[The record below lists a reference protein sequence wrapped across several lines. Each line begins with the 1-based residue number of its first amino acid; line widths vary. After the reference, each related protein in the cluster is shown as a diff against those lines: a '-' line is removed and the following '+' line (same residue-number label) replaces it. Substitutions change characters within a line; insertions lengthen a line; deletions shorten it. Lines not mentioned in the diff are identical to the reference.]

1 MDAHENNEFYDVVS
15 GSLEKL
21 AFLFS
26 SPDPGRDLVLFEDA
40 MTAEAF
46 FEGAFSGR
54 LAVVMTLPVLTE
66 LAANM
71 LGIDIEEVGE
81 EQCQD
86 ALKETVN
93 IICGNW
99 LPVKAGTE
107 AVFNISAPVIL
118 SPQEAKA
125 TLIPDECDI
134 LAKLDLE
141 EEYCDIYFFM
151 AQI

>member
-1 MDAHENNEFYDVVS
+1 MDDHENNEFYEVVS
-15 GSLEKL
+15 DSLEKL

-26 SPDPGRDLVLFEDA
+26 YPDPGRAPVLFEDA
-40 MTAEAF
+40 MTAEAS
-46 FEGAFSGR
+46 FEGVFSGR
-54 LAVVMTLPVLTE
+54 LAVVITLPVLTE

-71 LGIDIEEVGE
+71 LGIDMEDVGE

-107 AVFNISAPVIL
+107 AVFNIFAPVIL
-118 SPQEAKA
+118 SPTEAQT
-125 TLIPDECDI
+125 TLIPEECVI
-134 LAKLDLE
+134 LAKLNIE

-151 AQI
+151 DDM